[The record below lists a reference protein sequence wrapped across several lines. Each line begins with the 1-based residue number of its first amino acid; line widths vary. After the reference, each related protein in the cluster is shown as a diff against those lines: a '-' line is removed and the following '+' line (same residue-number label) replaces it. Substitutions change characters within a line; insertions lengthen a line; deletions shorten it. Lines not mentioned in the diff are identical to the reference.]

1 MSHPQSKCSHKVKEI
16 GYHLME
22 LGISSQD
29 LQEFNLTIL
38 IMKNMSKSE
47 VKGDR

>member
-1 MSHPQSKCSHKVKEI
+1 
-16 GYHLME
+16 ME

-29 LQEFNLTIL
+29 LQEFNLTNL

-47 VKGDR
+47 VKGTR